1 MAFKTIIYRSTLLSA
16 ASTAAMLVASPAAAQ
31 DAAAE
36 SQLPQDQN
44 EAVSD
49 NAIIVTGI
57 RASQQASIDIKRNSV
72 AVVDSIVAEDLG
84 KLPDQ
89 NVAESLQRIAGVTI
103 ERNRGEGRF
112 VTVRGFGP
120 KFNAVTVNGRTL
132 ATDNNGREFSFDV
145 LPSEI
150 ISGADVYKSPQ
161 ANLNGSS
168 IGATVDVKTL
178 HPLDQRENSMVA
190 ASANAMWSEMRDSL
204 NPEFSG
210 VASWKND
217 AGSFGVALSGVYSEQ
232 KTRDDEFTI
241 GAGHVKRGSVQPQ
254 VAADANNN
262 IPGRAKD
269 YWFGRTGAGVTE
281 FSGVDMPSNLS
292 PFFFERDLKRWA
304 VNGSVQMRPDDTFT
318 VTIDG
323 LHSKARFIEQQ
334 TGLAYDF
341 SGGTLVEHVV
351 DGGSIVDNFDLGNG
365 TTANGVQVGG
375 ETLYQRIEGG
385 FVDQIIQRDDRSVTT
400 DQFGVNVDWKPTDTF
415 QMRFDGSYSK
425 AERRGKE
432 NNDFTTIRRKN
443 VDLYYDRRSGSPIY
457 DYGFSSPNYSNA
469 ATNPQGITAHYYIWG
484 GGADIDDEILEYRV
498 DAEWNPGRGPLTF
511 SGGMFKNN
519 RTKTITGAE
528 MPFGQQC
535 AYCGSDRTLPESF
548 FSPTD
553 RDFFSGYDGDI
564 IHDWLYYDP
573 RALILQINQYAQE
586 DGRTFD
592 PAVFSPSASSEVDED
607 VWGGYLMADWGTQL
621 GGMDLT
627 VNAGLRYENTK
638 YTSSGASRTVLSAM
652 PNGQGQNII
661 VLSDVIPVSFRGE
674 YEDWLPSLNVKLGVT
689 SDFILRMAASKVM
702 TRPTLS
708 DLSPR
713 QSIQTNPGN
722 ETIRRGNPDLQP
734 FRAKQVELGA
744 EWYFANNS
752 LLSGAVFYKKIDSF
766 VTLVTTPQVVDQVTF
781 QVTVPDNGEG
791 ATVKGFEIGYRQS
804 FANWLPAPFDG
815 FGVQTSF
822 NYTDS
827 DAEYTNAVANV
838 DFGLEGLSEYS
849 YSLVGYYEK
858 NGLQARLAYTYR
870 DNFLQV
876 ASGRN
881 GEPEYFDAYG
891 QLDASVSYDLTDNF
905 TVYADVINLN
915 NAKEFLYSV
924 SPDRTKEYRQTG
936 RRVSAGVRLR
946 F

>member
-1 MAFKTIIYRSTLLSA
+1 MAIKTIIHRTALLGA
-16 ASTAAMLVASPAAAQ
+16 ASTAAMIMATPTMAQ
-31 DAAAE
+31 DSVGGNELAE
-36 SQLPQDQN
+36 DQDQL
-44 EAVSD
+44 EAGD
-49 NAIIVTGI
+49 AIVVTGI
-57 RASQQASIDIKRNSV
+57 RASQQAAIDIKRNSV
-72 AVVDSIVAEDLG
+72 SVVDSIVAEDLG

-89 NVAESLQRIAGVTI
+89 NVAESLQRIPGVTI
-103 ERNRGEGRF
+103 ERNRGEGRY

-178 HPLDQRENSMVA
+178 HPLDQKEPFTLA
-190 ASANAMWSEMRDSL
+190 ASANGMWSEIRDTF
-204 NPEFSG
+204 NPEFSA
-210 VASWKND
+210 VSSWQND
-217 AGSFGVALSGVYSEQ
+217 PGTFGLALSGVYSKQ
-232 KTRDDEFTI
+232 KNRDDEFTI
-241 GAGHVKRGSVQPQ
+241 GAGHVRRSSTDSYYNSGG
-254 VAADANNN
+254 VA
-262 IPGRAKD
+262 
-269 YWFGRTGAGVTE
+269 GARIGPDVEPFTNV
-281 FSGVDMPSNLS
+281 SMPSNLS
-292 PFFFERDLKRWA
+292 PFFFERDLERWA
-304 VNGSVQMRPDDTFT
+304 VNGSAQMRPDETMT
-318 VTIDG
+318 VTIDA
-323 LHSKARFIEQQ
+323 LHAKAKFLEQQ
-334 TGLAYDF
+334 IGLAYDF
-341 SGGTLVEHVV
+341 SGGTLVDQVV
-351 DGGSIVDNFDLGNG
+351 EDGEAV
-365 TTANGVQVGG
+365 
-375 ETLYQRIEGG
+375 YQRYEGG
-385 FVDQIIQRDDRSVTT
+385 FVDQIIQYDDRDVTT
-400 DQFGVNVDWKPTDTF
+400 DQLGLNLDWTPTDTF
-415 QMRFDGSYSK
+415 RLRLDGSYSK
-425 AERRGKE
+425 AKRRGKE
-432 NNDFTTIRRKN
+432 NNNFTTIRRKN
-443 VDLYYDRRSGSPIY
+443 IDLYFDRRSGSPIY

-469 ATNPQGITAHYYIWG
+469 ATNPEGITAHYYIWG
-484 GGADIDDEILEYRV
+484 GGADIDDEIMEYKA
-498 DAEWNPGRGPLTF
+498 DAEWNPGFGPLTL
-511 SGGMFKNN
+511 SGGVFKNN
-519 RTKTITGAE
+519 RTKTITANE

-535 AYCGSDRTLPESF
+535 AYCGSDRVLPESL

-564 IHDWLYYDP
+564 IHDWVYYDP
-573 RALILQINQYAQE
+573 HEIVEVVDQFAQE
-586 DGRTFD
+586 DGKTFD

-607 VWGGYLMADWGTQL
+607 VWGGYLMADWETQL
-621 GGMDLT
+621 GGMDLAI
-627 VNAGLRYENTK
+627 NAGLRYENTE
-638 YTSSGASRTVLSAM
+638 YTSSGASRTVLSAQ

-661 VLSDVIPVSFRGE
+661 VVSDVIPVSFRGK
-674 YEDWLPSLNVKLGVT
+674 YEDWLPSINIKLGVT
-689 SDFILRMAASKVM
+689 DDLILRAAASKVM

-744 EWYFANNS
+744 EWYFASNS
-752 LLSGAVFYKKIDSF
+752 LLSGAVFYKDIQSF

-781 QVTVPDNGEG
+781 QVTVPDNGKG

-804 FANWLPAPFDG
+804 FDNWLPAPFDG

-827 DAEYTNAVANV
+827 NANYTNTVANV
-838 DFGLEGLSEYS
+838 SFGLEGLSKYS

-858 NGLQARLAYTYR
+858 YGIQARLAYTYR
-870 DNFLQV
+870 DKFLQV

-905 TVYADVINLN
+905 TIYTDVINLN
-915 NAKEFLYSV
+915 DAKEFIYSV
-924 SPDRTKEYRQTG
+924 SPDRTKEYRMTG
-936 RRVSAGVRLR
+936 RRVSAGVRVR

>member
-1 MAFKTIIYRSTLLSA
+1 MAVGFTIRRSLLLGA
-16 ASTAAMLVASPAAAQ
+16 VSTAAMVIATPAFAQ
-31 DAAAE
+31 DSVAE
-36 SQLPQDQN
+36 NELPEDQAQL
-44 EAVSD
+44 EAGDTIVVS
-49 NAIIVTGI
+49 GI
-57 RASQQASIDIKRNSV
+57 RASQQAAIDIKRNSV
-72 AVVDSIVAEDLG
+72 MVVDSIVAEDLG

-89 NVAESLQRIAGVTI
+89 NVAESLQRIPGVTI

-112 VTVRGFGP
+112 ITVRGFGP

-161 ANLNGSS
+161 ASLNGSS

-178 HPLDQRENSMVA
+178 HPLDQRDDLEIS
-190 ASANAMWSEMRDSL
+190 ASANAMWSEIRDTI

-210 VASWKND
+210 VASWKNEP
-217 AGSFGVALSGVYSEQ
+217 GTFGLALSGVYAEQ
-232 KTRDDEFTI
+232 KNRNDEFTI
-241 GAGHVKRGSVQPQ
+241 GAGHVKRGSVQPS
-254 VAADANNN
+254 VTADPDNGVS
-262 IPGRAKD
+262 GRGRD
-269 YWFGRTGAGVTE
+269 YWFGRTGDGVTE

-304 VNGSVQMRPDDTFT
+304 VNGSAQMRPDDTLT
-318 VTIDG
+318 VTVDA
-323 LHSKARFIEQQ
+323 LHASAQFIEQQ

-341 SGGTLVEHVV
+341 SGGTMVEHVV
-351 DGGSIVDNFDLGNG
+351 EGGRIVDGFDLGDG
-365 TTANGVQVGG
+365 TTADNVQVGG
-375 ETLYQRIEGG
+375 KTLYQRVEGG
-385 FVDQIIQRDDRSVTT
+385 FVDQIIQYDDRDVTT
-400 DQFGVNVDWKPTDTF
+400 DQLGLNFDWTPTPEF
-415 QMRFDGSYSK
+415 RLRLDGSYSK
-425 AERRGKE
+425 AERRGRE
-432 NNDFTTIRRKN
+432 NSRFTTIRRKN
-443 VDLYYDRRSGSPIY
+443 IDYFYDRRSGSPIY
-457 DYGFSSPNYSNA
+457 DYGLSSPNYGNA

-484 GGADIDDEILEYRV
+484 GGSDVDDEIMEYKV
-498 DAEWNPGRGPLTF
+498 DTEWNPGLGAFTF
-511 SGGMFKNN
+511 YGGAFKNN
-519 RTKTITGAE
+519 RTKTINGAE

-535 AYCGSDRTLPESF
+535 AYCGSDRVLPESL

-553 RDFFSGYDGDI
+553 RYFFSGYDGNI
-564 IHDWLYYDP
+564 ERDWIYYDP
-573 RALILQINQYAQE
+573 DALVQQVDQFAQE
-586 DGRTFD
+586 DGITFD
-592 PAVFSPSASSEVDED
+592 PAVYSPSASSEVDED
-607 VWGGYLMADWGTQL
+607 VWGGYLMADFETQL
-621 GGMDLT
+621 GSMDLA
-627 VNAGLRYENTK
+627 VNAGLRYENTD

-661 VLSDVIPVSFRGE
+661 VVSDIVPVSFRGK
-674 YEDWLPSLNVKLGVT
+674 YEDWLPSLNVKLNVT
-689 SDFILRMAASKVM
+689 PDFILRFAASKVM

-722 ETIRRGNPDLQP
+722 ETIRRGNPDLDP

-744 EWYFANNS
+744 EWYFTSNS
-752 LLSGAVFYKKIDSF
+752 LLSGAVFYKDIQSF
-766 VTLVTTPQVVDQVTF
+766 VTLVTTPQLVDQVTF

-804 FANWLPAPFDG
+804 FDTWLPAPFDG
-815 FGVQTSF
+815 LGVQTSF

-827 DAEYTNAVANV
+827 DAEYTNQVANV
-838 DFGLEGLSEYS
+838 NFGLEGLSKYS
-849 YSLVGYYEK
+849 YSLIGYYEK
-858 NGLQARLAYTYR
+858 YGIQARVAYTYR

-891 QLDASVSYDLTDNF
+891 QLDASLSYDISDNF

-915 NAKEFLYSV
+915 DAKEFIYSV
-924 SPDRTKEYRQTG
+924 SEDRTKEYRMVG
-936 RRVSAGVRLR
+936 RRVSTGVRVR